1 MEFGP
6 IFRALLNNRTRF
18 WLITVEVALTL
29 AIVVNCTSIFLDK
42 RQSFVSPTGMDI
54 ANILVITTEPF
65 GENFAIEDYVEDVG
79 DSDLARLRSHPSII
93 NATPILH
100 IPLSGSGSSTSR
112 KAAGSE
118 IDTVRVAYFWVDE
131 NGIETLGVELI
142 DGRNFNRADIEGRI
156 DNGNDDIPRTVIV
169 TKAFAEQIFPDGN
182 VVGSQISNGDD
193 EVTATVIGVIDH
205 MSNSWPSASF
215 GDHTMLRPGMVRDS
229 REMNYLVRTEP
240 GTIDSLYTELEE
252 LMVSLESDRVVTVR
266 TLSEIKL
273 RYFKRTLMA
282 MKIWAAV
289 VVLMIIVTSLGIV
302 GLTSFSVT
310 QRTREIRTRRA
321 LGATR
326 LAILRYFVIENWLIT
341 GIGLALGTL
350 LTIGLNFVL
359 AQYAEAPKI
368 DWMLLVGGAAV
379 LWTAGQ
385 LAALVPAMRATSVT
399 PEIATRT
406 V

>member
-18 WLITVEVALTL
+18 WLILVEVALTL
-29 AIVVNCTSIFLDK
+29 AIVVNCTSIFLEK
-42 RQSFVSPTGMDI
+42 RGSFNSPTGMDV
-54 ANILVITTEPF
+54 ANILVVTTEPF
-65 GENFAIEDYVEDVG
+65 GEDFATEEFVEDVG

-100 IPLSGSGSSTSR
+100 IPLSGSGSNTGR

-118 IDTVRVAYFWVDE
+118 IDTVRIAYYWVDE
-131 NGIETLGVELI
+131 NGIETLGVKLI
-142 DGRNFNRADIEGRI
+142 DGRNFNRADIENRS
-156 DNGNDDIPRTVIV
+156 DNGNEIPRNVIV
-169 TKAFAEQIFPDGN
+169 TKAFAERLFPDGN
-182 VVGSQISNGDD
+182 AVGSQISNADG
-193 EVTATVIGVIDH
+193 ENTATVIGVIDQ
-205 MSNSWPSASF
+205 MSNSWPSSSF
-215 GDHTMLRPGMVRDS
+215 GDHTMLQPGMVRDS

-273 RYFKRTLMA
+273 SYFKRTLMA
-282 MKIWAAV
+282 MKIWASV
-289 VVLMIIVTSLGIV
+289 IVLMIFITSLGIV

-310 QRTREIRTRRA
+310 QRTREIGTRRA

-326 LAILRYFVIENWLIT
+326 SAILRYFLLENWLIT
-341 GIGLALGTL
+341 GIGIALGTL

-359 AQYAEAPKI
+359 AEYAEAPKI

-379 LWTAGQ
+379 LWTTGQ
-385 LAALVPAMRATSVT
+385 LAALIPAVRATTVT

>member
-18 WLITVEVALTL
+18 WLILVEVALTL
-29 AIVVNCTSIFLDK
+29 AIVVNCTSIYLEK
-42 RQSFVSPTGMDI
+42 RRSFNSQTGMDV

-65 GENFAIEDYVEDVG
+65 GENFEVEEFVEDVG
-79 DSDLARLRSHPSII
+79 DSDLARLRSHPSVI
-93 NATPILH
+93 NATPIRH
-100 IPLSGSGSSTSR
+100 IPLSGSGSSTGR

-118 IDTVRVAYFWVDE
+118 IDTVRIGYFWVDE
-131 NGIETLGVELI
+131 NGLETLGVKLI
-142 DGRNFNRADIEGRI
+142 DGRNFTRADIRSRS
-156 DNGNDDIPRTVIV
+156 DNGNEIPRNVIV
-169 TKAFAEQIFPDGN
+169 TKAFAERISPDGN

-193 EVTATVIGVIDH
+193 ELTATVIGVIDH
-205 MSNSWPSASF
+205 MSNSWPRSSF
-215 GDHTMLRPGMVRDS
+215 GDHTMLQPGMVRDS

-385 LAALVPAMRATSVT
+385 LAALIPAMRATTVT

>member
-18 WLITVEVALTL
+18 WLILVEVALTL
-29 AIVVNCTSIFLDK
+29 AIVVNCTSIFLEK
-42 RQSFVSPTGMDI
+42 RGSFNSPTGMDV
-54 ANILVITTEPF
+54 ANILVVTTEPF
-65 GENFAIEDYVEDVG
+65 GEDFATEEFVEDVG

-100 IPLSGSGSSTSR
+100 IPLSGSGSNTGR

-118 IDTVRVAYFWVDE
+118 IDTVRIGYYWVDE
-131 NGIETLGVELI
+131 NGLETLGVKLI
-142 DGRNFNRADIEGRI
+142 DGRNFNRSDIE
-156 DNGNDDIPRTVIV
+156 NSSDDSPRNVII
-169 TKAFAEQIFPDGN
+169 TKAFAKRIFPDGN
-182 VVGSQISNGDD
+182 VVGRQISNGDD
-193 EVTATVIGVIDH
+193 EYTATVIGVIDQ
-205 MSNSWPSASF
+205 MSNSWPSSSF
-215 GDHTMLRPGMVRDS
+215 GDHTMLQPGMVRDS

-273 RYFKRTLMA
+273 SYFQRTLMA

-289 VVLMIIVTSLGIV
+289 VVLMIIVTSLGII

-310 QRTREIRTRRA
+310 QRTREIGTRRA

-326 LAILRYFVIENWLIT
+326 SAILRYFLLENWLIT
-341 GIGLALGTL
+341 GIGIALGTF

-359 AQYAEAPKI
+359 AEYAEAPKI

-379 LWTAGQ
+379 LWATGQ
-385 LAALVPAMRATSVT
+385 LAALIPALRATTVT

>member
-1 MEFGP
+1 M
-6 IFRALLNNRTRF
+6 
-18 WLITVEVALTL
+18 
-29 AIVVNCTSIFLDK
+29 
-42 RQSFVSPTGMDI
+42 
-54 ANILVITTEPF
+54 
-65 GENFAIEDYVEDVG
+65 
-79 DSDLARLRSHPSII
+79 
-93 NATPILH
+93 
-100 IPLSGSGSSTSR
+100 
-112 KAAGSE
+112 
-118 IDTVRVAYFWVDE
+118 
-131 NGIETLGVELI
+131 LG
-142 DGRNFNRADIEGRI
+142 
-156 DNGNDDIPRTVIV
+156 
-169 TKAFAEQIFPDGN
+169 
-182 VVGSQISNGDD
+182 
-193 EVTATVIGVIDH
+193 
-205 MSNSWPSASF
+205 
-215 GDHTMLRPGMVRDS
+215 DS
-229 REMNYLVRTEP
+229 REMNYLVRAEP
-240 GTIDSLYTELEE
+240 GAIDTLYTELEE
-252 LMVSLESDRVVTVR
+252 LMVSLETHRTVRVR

-273 RYFKRTLMA
+273 RYYSRTLMA

-385 LAALVPAMRATSVT
+385 LAALIPAMRATTVT

>member
-29 AIVVNCTSIFLDK
+29 AIVVNCTSIFLEK
-42 RQSFVSPTGMDI
+42 RRSFNSPTGMDV

-65 GENFAIEDYVEDVG
+65 GENFATEEFVEDVG

-100 IPLSGSGSSTSR
+100 IPLSGSGSTTGR

-118 IDTVRVAYFWVDE
+118 IDTVRIAYYWVDE
-131 NGIETLGVELI
+131 NGIETLGVKLI
-142 DGRNFNRADIEGRI
+142 DGRNFNRGDIGSRS
-156 DNGNDDIPRTVIV
+156 DNGNEIPRNVIV

-182 VVGSQISNGDD
+182 VVGRQISNGDD
-193 EVTATVIGVIDH
+193 ENTATVIGVIDQ
-205 MSNSWPSASF
+205 MSNSWPSSSF
-215 GDHTMLRPGMVRDS
+215 GDHTMLQPGMVRDS

-273 RYFKRTLMA
+273 SYFQRTLMA
-282 MKIWAAV
+282 MKIWASV
-289 VVLMIIVTSLGIV
+289 IVLMIFITSLGII

-310 QRTREIRTRRA
+310 QRTREIGTRRA

-326 LAILRYFVIENWLIT
+326 LAILRYFLLENWLIT
-341 GIGLALGTL
+341 GIGLALGTP
-350 LTIGLNFVL
+350 LTIALNFVL
-359 AQYAEAPKI
+359 ASYADAPKI

-379 LWTAGQ
+379 LWTTGQ
-385 LAALVPAMRATSVT
+385 LAALIPAMRATAVT